1 MKVKTSLIGINVVLM
16 VALAVLFERPAHA
29 YTDPGTSLLLFQS
42 ASAFFTGALFY
53 FRKRLRG
60 LLTRSKVDPAQD
72 KKIESAH

>member
-1 MKVKTSLIGINVVLM
+1 MKARMSLVGVN
-16 VALAVLFERPAHA
+16 VALMMALAFLFERPARA

-60 LLTRSKVDPAQD
+60 MLTRNREED
-72 KKIESAH
+72 KKIESAN